1 MITRLFKIFVA
12 IVLLHSVSCTSIQ
25 KTAVTDHYNGKKF
38 HNPTLEKQFSPSFSD
53 IFRMMREGRPQWP
66 KNIENTAIPNIKKDL
81 DKDDMSITF
90 VNHATFLIQF
100 SNFNILTDPV
110 WSKRTSPI
118 SFIGPK
124 RIRKPGVDFSD
135 LPQIDVVLISHN
147 HYDHL
152 DKKTLRK
159 LNERF
164 SPKFIVPL
172 GDKKL
177 LQSIGI
183 KDVIEMDWWENIQIN
198 PNTVIS
204 FTPAQHSSGR
214 GLFDR
219 DKSLW
224 GSYFVKNEN
233 HSIYFGGDA
242 GYSTHYA
249 DIKSRLGSPDVAML
263 GIGAYAPQFFM
274 KPVHMN
280 PEEGVQAHKDL
291 GAKLSIGMHIGTFQL
306 ASEPFDEPQLK
317 LKEAL
322 QRENISEASFLT
334 FKEGETRN
342 FSVNSK

>member
-1 MITRLFKIFVA
+1 MIDRIFKIFVA
-12 IVLLHSVSCTSIQ
+12 IFLLQSVSCTSIQ

-38 HNPTLEKQFSPSFSD
+38 QNPTLEKQFSPSFSD
-53 IFRMMREGRPQWP
+53 IFRMMREGRPKWP
-66 KNIENTAIPNIKKDL
+66 KNIENTAIPTIEKNL
-81 DKDDMSITF
+81 DIDETSITF
-90 VNHATFLIQF
+90 VNHATFLIQLYGL
-100 SNFNILTDPV
+100 NILTDPV

-124 RIRKPGVDFSD
+124 RIREPGVDFSD

-159 LNERF
+159 LNERY

-198 PNTVIS
+198 PYTVIS

-224 GSYFVKNEN
+224 GSYFIKHLNQ
-233 HSIYFGGDA
+233 SIYFGGDA
-242 GYSTHYA
+242 GYSTHYS
-249 DIKSRLGSPDVAML
+249 DIKKRLGSPDIAML
-263 GIGAYAPQFFM
+263 GIGSYAPQFFM

-280 PEEGVQAHKDL
+280 PGEGVKAHKDL
-291 GAKLSIGMHIGTFQL
+291 NAKLSIGMHVGTFQL

-322 QRENISEASFLT
+322 QKENIPEATFLILQ
-334 FKEGETRN
+334 EGETKKI
-342 FSVNSK
+342 SVSSN